1 MEIIYD
7 GMLGET
13 PFFVIKLTLQ
23 HLQQIEELQVEVY
36 EALADQSILQ
46 PLSTEE
52 FEYILNGHG
61 MMIGAYVGEELIAFR
76 ALLNPPIDEEHLGYD
91 CGIAENEFQR
101 VLYQEISNVSP
112 KYRGYGLQKTLA
124 TVVMENI
131 DLEKYDYVC
140 STVKPYNIP
149 SLKDKFSQDLV
160 IKGIKIKYVD
170 KLRYIFYKDLRQEMS
185 PNFTEKQVI
194 SMGDTT
200 AQQQLLKQ
208 GFLGTSMF
216 EENNDWF
223 VVYEK

>member
-36 EALADQSILQ
+36 ETLADQSILQ

-91 CGIAENEFQR
+91 CGIAGNEFQR

-160 IKGIKIKYVD
+160 IKGLKIKYVD

-208 GFLGTSMF
+208 GFLGTSMY
-216 EENNDWF
+216 EENNGWF

>member
-13 PFFVIKLTLQ
+13 PFFVIKLTPQ
-23 HLQQIEELQVEVY
+23 HLQQVEELQVAVY

-61 MMIGAYVGEELIAFR
+61 MMIGAYVEEELIAFR
-76 ALLNPPIDEEHLGYD
+76 ALLNPPMDEEHLGYD
-91 CGIAENEFQR
+91 CGIAENEFSR

-131 DLEKYDYVC
+131 DLEKYDYIC

-160 IKGIKIKYVD
+160 IKGLKIKYVD
-170 KLRYIFYKDLRQEMS
+170 KLRYIF
-185 PNFTEKQVI
+185 F
-194 SMGDTT
+194 
-200 AQQQLLKQ
+200 
-208 GFLGTSMF
+208 
-216 EENNDWF
+216 
-223 VVYEK
+223 

>member
-7 GMLGET
+7 GMLGAT

-160 IKGIKIKYVD
+160 IKGLKIKYVD

-185 PNFTEKQVI
+185 PNFTEKQVV

-208 GFLGTSMF
+208 SFLGTSMF

>member
-61 MMIGAYVGEELIAFR
+61 MMIGVYVGEELIAFR

-160 IKGIKIKYVD
+160 IKGLKIKYVD

>member
-23 HLQQIEELQVEVY
+23 HLQKIEELQVEVY

-160 IKGIKIKYVD
+160 IKGLKIKYVD

-216 EENNDWF
+216 EENNGWF

>member
-7 GMLGET
+7 GKLGET

-76 ALLNPPIDEEHLGYD
+76 ALLKPPIDEEHLGYD

-112 KYRGYGLQKTLA
+112 KYRGYGLQKILA

-160 IKGIKIKYVD
+160 IKGLKIKYVD
-170 KLRYIFYKDLRQEMS
+170 KLRYIFYKDLQQEKS
-185 PNFTEKQVI
+185 SNFTEKQVI

>member
-13 PFFVIKLTLQ
+13 PFFVIKLTRQ

-91 CGIAENEFQR
+91 CGIAENEFQS

-160 IKGIKIKYVD
+160 IKGLKIKYVD

>member
-1 MEIIYD
+1 MEKIYE

-13 PFFVIKLTLQ
+13 PFFVTELTIQ
-23 HLQQIEELQVEVY
+23 HLQQIEDLQVEVY
-36 EALADQSILQ
+36 EALADKSILQ

-52 FEYILNGHG
+52 FEYILNGQG
-61 MMIGAYVGEELIAFR
+61 MMIGAYTGEKLIAFR

-91 CGIAENEFQR
+91 CGIPENEFNR

-124 TVVMENI
+124 TVVMSNI
-131 DLEKYDYVC
+131 DVEKYDYVC
-140 STVKPYNIP
+140 STVKPFNIP

-160 IKGIKIKYVD
+160 IKGLKIKYVD
-170 KLRYIFYKDLRQEMS
+170 KLRYIFYKDLRQEL
-185 PNFTEKQVI
+185 PLLTEQQVI
-194 SMGDTT
+194 NMGDTT

-208 GFLGTSMF
+208 GFIGTSMY

>member
-1 MEIIYD
+1 MEKIYE

-13 PFFVIKLTLQ
+13 PFFVTELTTQ
-23 HLQQIEELQVEVY
+23 HLQQIEDLQVEVY
-36 EALADQSILQ
+36 EALADKTILQ

-52 FEYILNGHG
+52 FEYILNGQG
-61 MMIGAYVGEELIAFR
+61 MMIGAYAGEKLIAFR

-91 CGIAENEFQR
+91 CGIPEIEFNR

-124 TVVMENI
+124 TVVMSNI
-131 DLEKYDYVC
+131 DVEKYDYVC
-140 STVKPYNIP
+140 STVKPFNIP

-160 IKGIKIKYVD
+160 IKGLKIKYVD
-170 KLRYIFYKDLRQEMS
+170 KLRYIFFKDLRRER
-185 PNFTEKQVI
+185 PLLTEKQVI
-194 SMGDTT
+194 NMGDTA

-208 GFLGTSMF
+208 GFLGTSMY

>member
-1 MEIIYD
+1 MEKIYE
-7 GMLGET
+7 GMLGEV
-13 PFFVIKLTLQ
+13 PFFVTELTTQ
-23 HLQQIEELQVEVY
+23 HLQQIEDLQVEVY
-36 EALADQSILQ
+36 EALADKTILQ

-52 FEYILNGHG
+52 FEYILNGQG
-61 MMIGAYVGEELIAFR
+61 MMIGAYAGEKLIAFR

-91 CGIAENEFQR
+91 CGIPEIEFNR

-124 TVVMENI
+124 TVVMSNI
-131 DLEKYDYVC
+131 DVEKYDYVC
-140 STVKPYNIP
+140 STVKPFNIP

-160 IKGIKIKYVD
+160 IKGLKIKYVD
-170 KLRYIFYKDLRQEMS
+170 KLRYIFFKDLRREL
-185 PNFTEKQVI
+185 PLLTEKQVI
-194 SMGDTT
+194 NMGDTA

-208 GFLGTSMF
+208 GFLGTSMY